1 VIKTCLCIFVYG
13 SLGRE
18 NGCKCDRNTLCNS

>member
-1 VIKTCLCIFVYG
+1 MSYSKKMMYG

-18 NGCKCDRNTLCNS
+18 DSCRCDRNT

>member
-1 VIKTCLCIFVYG
+1 MFKCIFVYG

-18 NGCKCDRNTLCNS
+18 DDWRCDRNT